1 MIGTG
6 LVQRNQVELG
16 SGGGVHADEP
26 PPLILGEQGVGRL
39 ARDNRRWV
47 SGSKHEHEKTPER
60 QTQSA
65 PPVGRRRLCCE
76 SARGVEARGHAG
88 RRSSDALVSKVRT
101 SRRALARGAR

>member
-47 SGSKHEHEKTPER
+47 SGSKHKHEKDSREADT
-60 QTQSA
+60 
-65 PPVGRRRLCCE
+65 VGAARRTTSTVLRKRPRRGGTR
-76 SARGVEARGHAG
+76 ARG
-88 RRSSDALVSKVRT
+88 T
-101 SRRALARGAR
+101 TI